1 MSAMDERSELRGSTI
16 EDRYRIGAPI
26 GVGGTAVVFEAT
38 RIADGASL
46 VMKTLR
52 PQFAHNAD
60 LERRL
65 RREAEIARRV
75 PHPGIVPVRD
85 VGLLPDGS
93 PYIVIE
99 RMYSESLAHLLRR
112 VGLVETDEAVVI
124 GLRLASILHAVHQ
137 AGYVHRDIKPEHV
150 LLDRTESGALR
161 VRLLDFGICAAESA
175 PRDER
180 ERERGRVY
188 GTPSY
193 VSPEQASGQPY
204 VDGRADVFGVGVTLF
219 EAVTGRLPFTAA
231 SVNALLRRILREDAP
246 RAGHFMTGIPG
257 RFEDVLAT
265 MLARDVAARF
275 PSARALGRALAPLV
289 VDRERVERDLAAKL
303 HVASEAADAVPTVEV
318 AVVAA

>member
-1 MSAMDERSELRGSTI
+1 MSALDERAELRGSTI
-16 EDRYRIGAPI
+16 ENRYRVGAPI

-38 RIADGASL
+38 RLSDGASL
-46 VMKTLR
+46 VVKTLR

-65 RREAEIARRV
+65 RREEEVARRV

-85 VGLLPDGS
+85 IGLLEDGS
-93 PYIVIE
+93 PYIIIE

-112 VGLVETDEAVVI
+112 QGIIEAEDAIVI
-124 GLRLASILHAVHQ
+124 GMRLASILHAVHQ

-161 VRLLDFGICAAESA
+161 VRVLDFGICAAETA
-175 PRDER
+175 PKDER
-180 ERERGRVY
+180 ERERGRDY

-231 SVNALLRRILREDAP
+231 SVNALLRRIIREDAP
-246 RAGHFMTGIPG
+246 KAGHFMVGIPG
-257 RFEDVLAT
+257 RFEDVLAS
-265 MLARDVAARF
+265 MLSRDVASRL
-275 PSARALGRALAPLV
+275 PSARALGRALAPLLR
-289 VDRERVERDLAAKL
+289 DRESVERSLAARL
-303 HVASEAADAVPTVEV
+303 HVASEAPDAVPTVEV
-318 AVVAA
+318 AIAAA